1 MYREHKVTATQV
13 YPMGVCFQQDGLHIA
28 AVCPQAACKEESFE
42 FGVILY
48 DRRHRDGIRI
58 PFPKEG
64 RVGCVCAML
73 LQGYHDKECRYLFYC
88 DDRIWQDPYCRK
100 IEHIGKYGL
109 PKKDLP
115 RCMVYEGDYD
125 WQEDR
130 TLNLPYE
137 NMILYALHVRGFTKH
152 RSSGVKYKGTY
163 LGITEK
169 IPYFRELGITSLLLM
184 PAYEFDEIM
193 VRETFIV
200 PQTMEQAAAS
210 YMQPLQA
217 DAEEDGKVEETVYK
231 INYWG
236 YRKGLYYLPK
246 SGYAHG
252 RDSVTEYKNMVKEL
266 HRSGL
271 EVLMQFYFPPEV
283 SPMEMLA
290 VLKYWV
296 LEYHIDGFHVM
307 GSDLPISQF
316 SKDPVLSE
324 TKILTEQQYRP
335 GASDPMAQT
344 RRIGWMSE
352 SFMYD
357 MRRAVKGDEDIV
369 NRLIF
374 HVRNNMSEAGIVNY
388 IAKWEG
394 LRLMDMVS
402 YDRKHN
408 ELNGENNQDGTDYN
422 CSWNCGA
429 EGKSRRKQIMQL
441 RMRQIKNAL
450 SLVFLSQG
458 TPLLYSGDEFGNTQ
472 EGNNN
477 PYCQDNAITWI
488 KWNLMESGR
497 ELLEYTKMLIN
508 LRRTHPVLHS
518 KIPLRGMDYL
528 SCGYPDISYHGRD
541 AWRPDTGPASRSI
554 GIMYCG
560 CYGDIQGKKDDTLF
574 YIGINL
580 HWRAHYFGLP
590 QLPKGKKWELYA
602 STEFE
607 ETRADREHRTS
618 EEAGE
623 SGDAA
628 SEMIQEICIGPRA
641 IAIYMAADL
650 PATADCHGKKN
661 ALPGREKNPRATGR
675 ETP

>member
-1 MYREHKVTATQV
+1 MYREYKVTAAQV
-13 YPMGVCFQQDGLHIA
+13 YPMGVSFRQDGLHIA
-28 AVCPQAACKEESFE
+28 AVCPQAGCGEDFSW

-58 PFPKEG
+58 PFPEES
-64 RVGCVCAML
+64 RVGSVCAML
-73 LQGYHDKECRYLFYC
+73 LQGYQDRECRYLFYC
-88 DDRIWQDPYCRK
+88 NDRVWQDPYCRK
-100 IEHIGKYGL
+100 MEHTGIYGR
-109 PKKDLP
+109 PKTDLP

-130 TLNLPYE
+130 PLNLPYE
-137 NMILYALHVRGFTKH
+137 DMILYALHVRGFTKH
-152 RSSGVKYKGTY
+152 RSSGVKHKGTY
-163 LGITEK
+163 AGITEK
-169 IPYFRELGITSLLLM
+169 IPYLKDLGITSVLLM

-193 VRETFIV
+193 VREAPLA

-210 YMQPLQA
+210 YMLPLQS
-217 DAEEDGKVEETVYK
+217 ETKEDGKPEESAFK

-236 YRKGLYYLPK
+236 YRKGFYYVPK
-246 SGYAHG
+246 SGYAHS
-252 RDSVTEYKNMVKEL
+252 RDPVTEYKDMVKKL
-266 HRSGL
+266 HQSRL
-271 EVLMQFYFPPEV
+271 EVLMQFYFPPEIP
-283 SPMEMLA
+283 PMEMLT

-307 GSDLPISQF
+307 GVDLPISLF
-316 SKDPVLSE
+316 AKEPVLSQ
-324 TKILTEQQYRP
+324 TKILTEQQYHP
-335 GASDPMAQT
+335 ELSNAMAQT

-352 SFMYD
+352 GFMYD

-374 HVRNNMSEAGIVNY
+374 HVRNSASEAGIVNY

-394 LRLMDMVS
+394 MRLMDMVS

-408 ELNGENNQDGTDYN
+408 EANGENNQDGTDYN

-429 EGKSRRKQIMQL
+429 EGKSRRKHITEL

-458 TPLLYSGDEFGNTQ
+458 TPLIYSGDEFGNTQ

-477 PYCQDNAITWI
+477 PYCQDNALTWI
-488 KWNLMESGR
+488 KWNLMENGR
-497 ELLEYTKMLIN
+497 ELLDYTKMLIS
-508 LRRTHPVLHS
+508 LRRSHPVLHS
-518 KIPLRGMDYL
+518 RTPLRGMDYL

-560 CYGDIQGKKDDTLF
+560 CYGEIQGQRDDTLF

-580 HWRAHYFGLP
+580 HWRAQYFGLP
-590 QLPKGKKWELYA
+590 QLPRGKEWTLYA
-602 STEFE
+602 SSEHQE
-607 ETRADREHRTS
+607 ADS
-618 EEAGE
+618 DKE
-623 SGDAA
+623 SQTDRDKESRDTA
-628 SEMIQEICIGPRA
+628 SETIQEICIGPRA
-641 IAIYMAADL
+641 SAIYMVTDL
-650 PATADCHGKKN
+650 AESAVRHGKRN
-661 ALPGREKNPRATGR
+661 ALPGKEK
-675 ETP
+675 